1 MSVQVLG
8 DRAGS
13 HDRPPEAWRLKPVFD
28 ARAVILAGLAVVLL
42 AFSAQRLDLGRMF
55 SDVGSFILASA
66 GLKERSDI
74 GDGLSGLSAGMFPIV
89 IDERTPVE
97 FVDDLDARLA
107 APFARLE
114 TVATEEI
121 ALDTNTLEMSGNVGE
136 RTYLV
141 EPAGYLLFVLLK
153 MLETI
158 EIALWAT
165 LFAVAVSL
173 PLSVLCARNYSPHS
187 LIYGAGRTFVSFL
200 RSVPELISALFLV
213 LAFGFGPIPGIVA
226 LAVHS
231 TGFLAK
237 FFAEDIEAA
246 DPRPQEAIA
255 VTGASRF
262 AILRLAVLPTVL
274 ASFTGLSLYIL
285 DRNVRMATVIGL
297 VGAGGIGQELK
308 GRFDMFQ
315 YDRVGTLLLI
325 IFLTVLL
332 LDALSA
338 RIRRRLI

>member
-1 MSVQVLG
+1 M
-8 DRAGS
+8 
-13 HDRPPEAWRLKPVFD
+13 FD
-28 ARAVILAGLAVVLL
+28 VRAVVLAGLATILL
-42 AFSAQRLDLGRMF
+42 AYSAQRLDLGRLF
-55 SDVGSFILASA
+55 GDVGAFILASA
-66 GLKERSDI
+66 GLQERSDI

-97 FVDDLDARLA
+97 FVGDLDARLA
-107 APFARLE
+107 SPLARLE
-114 TVATEEI
+114 TVAIEETE
-121 ALDTNTLEMSGNVGE
+121 LDANTLEMVERVGAK
-136 RTYLV
+136 TYLV
-141 EPAGYLLFVLLK
+141 EPAGYLFFVLLK
-153 MLETI
+153 MLETF

-165 LFAVAVSL
+165 LFAIAVSL
-173 PLSVLCARNYSPHS
+173 PLSVLCARNYSPHV
-187 LIYGAGRTFVSFL
+187 LIYGAGRTFVAFL

-226 LAVHS
+226 LAIHS
-231 TGFLAK
+231 IGFLAK

-262 AILRLAVLPTVL
+262 AVLRLAVIPNVL

-315 YDRVGTLLLI
+315 YDRVGTLLLV

-332 LDALSA
+332 LDGLSA